1 MQYRT
6 GLGPPTAY
14 GDDLQI
20 VITRMYQLH
29 LAAVAADRRHV
40 RSVRPIQ
47 LHAAVVRNA
56 LGLPML
62 RRFMMTFI
70 RRRLTSLAPPGEL
83 LTMLSA
89 VRAESSI
96 P

>member
-1 MQYRT
+1 
-6 GLGPPTAY
+6 
-14 GDDLQI
+14 
-20 VITRMYQLH
+20 
-29 LAAVAADRRHV
+29 
-40 RSVRPIQ
+40 
-47 LHAAVVRNA
+47 
-56 LGLPML
+56 
-62 RRFMMTFI
+62 MMTFI